1 MGSARSADLYEF
13 DPEQTRKAPFR
24 VRVRTTL
31 PFLGSRFESVRTIT
45 VSDEVPGVSCRH
57 TLTGYVRVR
66 FNGPCRSQHNA
77 TTHASDSEAVRAH
90 VWHGCMLE
98 CLQLTCCLVGV

>member
-1 MGSARSADLYEF
+1 MLTCIIMVPVCIADLYEF

-45 VSDEVPGVSCRH
+45 ISDEVPGVSCRH

-66 FNGPCRSQHNA
+66 WRMRGA
-77 TTHASDSEAVRAH
+77 ASNCLNSGLYAAYAH
-90 VWHGCMLE
+90 
-98 CLQLTCCLVGV
+98 T

>member
-1 MGSARSADLYEF
+1 MHVDLQHAMAPAWAADLYEF

-45 VSDEVPGVSCRH
+45 ISDEVPGVSCRH

-66 FNGPCRSQHNA
+66 WR
-77 TTHASDSEAVRAH
+77 TRAR
-90 VWHGCMLE
+90 
-98 CLQLTCCLVGV
+98 CCSIISSKLDCT

>member
-1 MGSARSADLYEF
+1 MHVGLQPLLWIADLYEF

-45 VSDEVPGVSCRH
+45 ISDEVPGVSCRH
-57 TLTGYVRVR
+57 TLTGYVRVCWQS
-66 FNGPCRSQHNA
+66 G
-77 TTHASDSEAVRAH
+77 VRCCS
-90 VWHGCMLE
+90 VIPRNFGLYMNIHGIFARWDACSLGTVE
-98 CLQLTCCLVGV
+98 